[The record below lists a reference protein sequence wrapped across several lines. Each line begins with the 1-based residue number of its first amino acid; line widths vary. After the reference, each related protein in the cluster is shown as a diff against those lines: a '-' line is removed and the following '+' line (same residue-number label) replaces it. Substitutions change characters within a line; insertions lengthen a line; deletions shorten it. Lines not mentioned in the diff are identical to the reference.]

1 MPGNSPE
8 EGYILEILERART
21 LKDGIKQY
29 VSKVCKVLK
38 SLHENCKERKS
49 GSLPE
54 PLKNSLTK
62 HFRDIF
68 WSLKLHLLFHG
79 VPWPYAALKDI
90 GAWELVSLSED
101 QMQATPDE
109 KSVIDPGS
117 KILEIVS
124 RHFLM
129 LSNIYTEQIYLREE
143 AVYLHNWT
151 ETPPYLNT
159 ASPREK
165 FYETPTS
172 KNVSD

>member
-1 MPGNSPE
+1 MPGKSPE
-8 EGYILEILERART
+8 EDYILKILKRAQILEDR
-21 LKDGIKQY
+21 IEIY
-29 VSKVCKVLK
+29 VSKVCEVLK
-38 SLHENCKERKS
+38 SLHERCERRES

-54 PLKNSLTK
+54 ALKNSLTK

-79 VPWPYAALKDI
+79 VPWPYAALEDI
-90 GAWELVSLSED
+90 GAWELVSLSAD

-124 RHFLM
+124 RRFLM
-129 LSNIYTEQIYLREE
+129 LSNIYIEQIYLREE
-143 AVYLHNWT
+143 VVYLHNWT

-159 ASPREK
+159 VSPREK

>member
-1 MPGNSPE
+1 M
-8 EGYILEILERART
+8 
-21 LKDGIKQY
+21 
-29 VSKVCKVLK
+29 
-38 SLHENCKERKS
+38 
-49 GSLPE
+49 
-54 PLKNSLTK
+54 
-62 HFRDIF
+62 
-68 WSLKLHLLFHG
+68 LFHG
-79 VPWPYAALKDI
+79 VPWPYVALEDI

-109 KSVIDPGS
+109 KNVIDPGS

-143 AVYLHNWT
+143 AVYLRSWT
-151 ETPPYLNT
+151 KTPPYLNT